1 MTNLAPYALPYL
13 GLGQGSQSEPG
24 ATMSRLFQPLP
35 LRGLTLPNRIAVSP
49 MCQYQATDGIPNDWH
64 LVHLGGLAQGGAG
77 LVITEAA
84 AILPEGRISPEDLG
98 IWNMAQAEGLARC
111 VHFIKSQGTV
121 PGIQLAHAGRKASTF
136 APWRGSGSVLAA
148 GGGWT
153 PMAPSALGFD
163 PSWTVPMALDEA
175 GILAIIEAFMDA
187 ARRAM
192 AAGFQ
197 IIEVHAAH
205 GYLLHQF
212 LSPLSN
218 HREDA
223 YGGSFENRTRL
234 VREVVGALRNIL
246 PEELPLFVRISATD
260 WAEGGWDLD
269 QSVALSKELKELG
282 VDLVDCSSGGL
293 VPHQK
298 IPLGPGYQVPFA
310 TRIRAEAGLP
320 TGAVGLITEPQQAEQ
335 ILAEGSADLVLL
347 ARELLR
353 NPRWPLRA
361 AQLLGAET
369 PWPAS
374 YTRAA
379 GGPVPLRQALG

>member
-1 MTNLAPYALPYL
+1 
-13 GLGQGSQSEPG
+13 
-24 ATMSRLFQPLP
+24 MSHLFQPFT

-49 MCQYQATDGIPNDWH
+49 MCQYQCQEGLPNDWH

-84 AILPEGRISPEDLG
+84 AVLPEGRISPEDLG
-98 IWNMAQAEGLARC
+98 LWTMAQAEGLAHS
-111 VHFIKSQGTV
+111 VKFIKDQGAV
-121 PGIQLAHAGRKASTF
+121 PGIQLAHAGRKASAF
-136 APWRGSGSVLAA
+136 APWRGSGSVPPGA
-148 GGGWT
+148 GGWT
-153 PMAPSALGFD
+153 PVAPSALPFD
-163 PSWTVPMALDEA
+163 TGWTVPTALDEA

-187 ARRAM
+187 ARRAV

-197 IIEVHAAH
+197 VIEVHAAH

-218 HREDA
+218 RRTDS

-234 VREVVGALRNIL
+234 VREIVGALRNIL

-260 WAEGGWDLD
+260 WVDGGWDLD
-269 QSVALSKELKELG
+269 QSVALALELKALG

-293 VPHQK
+293 SPQQK
-298 IPLGPGYQVPFA
+298 ITLGPGYQVPFA
-310 TRIRAEAGLP
+310 ARIRMEAGLP
-320 TGAVGLITEPQQAEQ
+320 TGAVGLITEPEQAER

-347 ARELLR
+347 ARQLLR
-353 NPRWPLRA
+353 DPRWPLRA
-361 AQLLGAET
+361 AQALGAEV

-374 YTRAA
+374 YARAA
-379 GGPVPLRQALG
+379 KGPVPVRQPLS